1 MIKYDF
7 SLYIRFKGFWNE
19 IINDYVVYIWQNRY
33 GLVFVPF
40 TVIDHHKSS
49 VTVGAGLLSTED
61 VPSYKWLLQRFLE
74 AHGNKHPA
82 LVLTDQCPSLKQAVE
97 SVFPN
102 SKHRLCMWHIM
113 KKLPKKVSSYLL
125 VYIPLCFA
133 TYMVLFRIHLCVC
146 NHVNLYVSLTI
157 YYFI

>member
-1 MIKYDF
+1 VF
-7 SLYIRFKGFWNE
+7 LVFNHLW
-19 IINDYVVYIWQNRY
+19 NRY

-61 VPSYKWLLQRFLE
+61 VGSYKWLLEHFLM
-74 AHGNKHPA
+74 AHGNKHPV

-97 SVFPN
+97 SVFSD

-113 KKLPKKVSSYLL
+113 KKLPKKV
-125 VYIPLCFA
+125 C
-133 TYMVLFRIHLCVC
+133 VLWILFSKSHMIM
-146 NHVNLYVSLTI
+146 
-157 YYFI
+157 